1 MINDPDAPA
10 PAETTNGEQ
19 NTMAGVVDE
28 DLLNTTLAGFPGGA
42 DAFWEGMQRN
52 GFERDGLLQMLS
64 GMEMPP
70 TSRANLLTPRD
81 SQLSNLQTPSST
93 QQPPLFPQA
102 SQPEITSSTQQTSPD
117 VPRSLQDQLA
127 ALTAGL
133 PGASSSGDAGST
145 RREYL
150 SLNDVLS
157 RDVLNRVLQ
166 MPGIG
171 ERLRPGM
178 PENWDAGTSGVH
190 EVVQS
195 PQFQQVPS
203 HFVWG
208 LTVGSLFPFICNQYR
223 TTRSAFATIWF
234 GRRYR

>member
-1 MINDPDAPA
+1 LINDPDAPA
-10 PAETTNGEQ
+10 TAEITNGEQ
-19 NTMAGVVDE
+19 NAMAGAVGE
-28 DLLNTTLAGFPGGA
+28 NLLDTTLAGFPGGA

-52 GFERDGLLQMLS
+52 GFERDELLQMLS
-64 GMEMPP
+64 MEMPP
-70 TSRANLLTPRD
+70 ALRTSLLTPRD
-81 SQLSNLQTPSST
+81 SQLSNLQTPSAT
-93 QQPPLFPQA
+93 QQPSLFPQA
-102 SQPEITSSTQQTSPD
+102 SQPESTSSTQQTSAD

-133 PGASSSGDAGST
+133 PGASNSGDASSP

-195 PQFQQVPS
+195 PQFQQVHS
-203 HFVWG
+203 HSVWS
-208 LTVGSLFPFICNQYR
+208 LIVGSLVPFICNQHR
-223 TTRSAFATIWF
+223 TTRSTFATIWF
-234 GRRYR
+234 GRWYR

>member
-1 MINDPDAPA
+1 VERVNSLINDPDAPA
-10 PAETTNGEQ
+10 TAEATNGQQ
-19 NTMAGVVDE
+19 NAMTGAVGE

-52 GFERDGLLQMLS
+52 GFERDELLQMLS
-64 GMEMPP
+64 MEMPP
-70 TSRANLLTPRD
+70 ALRTGLLTPRD
-81 SQLSNLQTPSST
+81 SSQLSNLQTPSAT

-102 SQPEITSSTQQTSPD
+102 SQPETTSSTQQTSAD
-117 VPRSLQDQLA
+117 VPRSLHDQLA

-133 PGASSSGDAGST
+133 PGASNSGDSSSPT
-145 RREYL
+145 REYL

-195 PQFQQVPS
+195 PQFQQVQS
-203 HFVWG
+203 HFVW
-208 LTVGSLFPFICNQYR
+208 T
-223 TTRSAFATIWF
+223 
-234 GRRYR
+234 